1 MKLKK
6 KHYEIAKTI
15 AHFVDRN
22 YYPDFT
28 EPTREQID
36 IFTRIESQGYKGI
49 TEEEKKIV
57 EPMINGKQQY
67 DLQIKMIH
75 EEIAEW
81 HMNGWGWYYPLAS
94 LIGNVWKE
102 RSQCRVY
109 VKMLVNLMRN
119 FRDNGGLPV
128 LVGYSGFDDEFK
140 QLRLSWLNIIS
151 IAG

>member
-1 MKLKK
+1 
-6 KHYEIAKTI
+6 
-15 AHFVDRN
+15 
-22 YYPDFT
+22 
-28 EPTREQID
+28 
-36 IFTRIESQGYKGI
+36 
-49 TEEEKKIV
+49 
-57 EPMINGKQQY
+57 MINGKQQY

-109 VKMLVNLMRN
+109 VKMLLKLMRN

-140 QLRLSWLNIIS
+140 QKMIDNY
-151 IAG
+151 GCHG